1 MGFFSEAHGL
11 VDEIRHTYPPGD
23 QMNDGDNT
31 YRLTRAFVI
40 TSMQERKKQH
50 PLNCLDGNKWF
61 SSILLWTG

>member
-1 MGFFSEAHGL
+1 M
-11 VDEIRHTYPPGD
+11 D
-23 QMNDGDNT
+23 DGDNT
-31 YRLTRAFVI
+31 YRLTGAFVI